1 MIDRRP
7 IKRLEAL
14 IGSMSVLSSPARYWL
29 YKLAENLVL
38 YDRLIDSTSEVYDIS
53 AELDAIIEEWYEIQK
68 IMRDRFDDATMAS
81 LNARVIPIYRMYKLA
96 KRGDADECAE
106 SEA

>member
-7 IKRLEAL
+7 IAKLEAVV
-14 IGSMSVLSSPARYWL
+14 GSLSVLSSPERYWL
-29 YKLAENLVL
+29 YKMAENLVL

-68 IMRDRFDDATMAS
+68 IMRDRFDEATMAS

-96 KRGDADECAE
+96 KRGDADEG
-106 SEA
+106 SKS